1 MLIKNLI
8 ARIATPNNKTNSYPP
23 HKRTVTAIEKPYK
36 TAYKNIK
43 NLTVRITTLNND
55 TNLTPP
61 HGVSFLTD
69 EPVQGGYK
77 LLADTE
83 VVEYSVYYSFAY
95 SLAGQLQDA
104 GDCILKGNCNCI
116 VGHSHF

>member
-1 MLIKNLI
+1 MEKILIV
-8 ARIATPNNKTNSYPP
+8 RIATPNNKSNSYPP

-77 LLADTE
+77 NHLPTQKLWNTRSTT
-83 VVEYSVYYSFAY
+83 V
-95 SLAGQLQDA
+95 SLTLSPVSSKMQEIASSRETVTA
-104 GDCILKGNCNCI
+104 
-116 VGHSHF
+116 S